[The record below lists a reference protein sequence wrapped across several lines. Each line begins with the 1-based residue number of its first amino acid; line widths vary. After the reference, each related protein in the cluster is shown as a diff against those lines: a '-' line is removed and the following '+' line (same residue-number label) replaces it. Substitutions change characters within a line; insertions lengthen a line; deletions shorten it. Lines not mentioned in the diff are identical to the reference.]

1 MKKPESTGEQIPSDS
16 PHTEPKRADIEMV
29 AYLIWK
35 QEGHPHGNHETHW
48 LQAETQL
55 RQDRT

>member
-1 MKKPESTGEQIPSDS
+1 MKNTNITEGQIPSDS
-16 PHTEPKRADIEMV
+16 PKTEPKRADIEMV

-48 LQAETQL
+48 LQAEAQL